1 MTQISIAFL
10 GATDTVTGSRFLIT
24 SPKSR
29 VLIDCGMFQ
38 GAQEIRRKNW
48 QPFPVDISTIDA
60 VILSHAHLDHSGYLP
75 LLVKQGYRN
84 PVFATHYT
92 KSLAAI
98 ILHDSAHLQSVDAQ
112 YAAENK
118 YSENKHSRPLY
129 EETDVNTALALFREV
144 RFHLRTKVCDDVF
157 VTFYP
162 SGHILGSSFLVV
174 EVGAKKFL
182 FTSDLGR
189 DNHPLLSPPDRPPN
203 VDIDVVVTES
213 TYGDRLHETPAS
225 VFADEINAG
234 IDRGGMILIPAFAV
248 DRTEV
253 ILMALRDLIKEQK
266 IPPIPIYIDSPMAL
280 QAIDQ
285 YRHALDARS
294 PEIRSGIGS
303 NMNGHDIFDA
313 GSLVELATAEE
324 SMALKKI
331 RGTGVIISSS
341 GMGSGG
347 RVVHHL
353 KNLLPHSKNTVIL
366 VGFQAAGTRGRQLE
380 EGHKEVRIHG
390 EWIPVKAHIVRVE
403 IFSVHAD
410 SNELVQWL
418 SHIRKPQQ
426 AFVVHGETDAQ
437 LALKMRLEDE
447 LHWHAT
453 VPKSAQVFEV

>member
-1 MTQISIAFL
+1 MTPISIAFL

-24 SPKSR
+24 GPKSR

-48 QPFPVDISTIDA
+48 QPFPVDISSIDA

-75 LLVKQGYRN
+75 LLVRQGYRK

-92 KSLAAI
+92 RSLAAI
-98 ILHDSAHLQSVDAQ
+98 ILHDSAHLQSIDAQ
-112 YAAENK
+112 YAAEKK

-129 EETDVNTALALFREV
+129 EETDVDTALSLFREV
-144 RFHLRTKVCDDVF
+144 KFHVRTRVCEDVY

-174 EVGAKKFL
+174 EVGVKKFL

-189 DNHPLLSPPDRPPN
+189 DNHPLLSPPDLPPTKG
-203 VDIDVVVTES
+203 IDVVITES

-234 IDRGGMILIPAFAV
+234 INRGGMILIPAFAV

-266 IPPIPIYIDSPMAL
+266 IPPIPVYIDSPMAL

-285 YRHALDARS
+285 YRHALDTRS
-294 PEIRSGIGS
+294 AEIRSDITS
-303 NMNGHDIFDA
+303 DWNGHDIFDA
-313 GSLVELATAEE
+313 GSLVELASAEE

-353 KNLLPHSKNTVIL
+353 KNLLPNSKNTVIL

-390 EWIPVKAHIVRVE
+390 EWVQVKAHIVRVE

-410 SNELVQWL
+410 SNELIQWL
-418 SHIRKPQQ
+418 SHVQKPQR

-437 LALKMRLEDE
+437 LALKMRLENE
-447 LHWHAT
+447 LNWHAT